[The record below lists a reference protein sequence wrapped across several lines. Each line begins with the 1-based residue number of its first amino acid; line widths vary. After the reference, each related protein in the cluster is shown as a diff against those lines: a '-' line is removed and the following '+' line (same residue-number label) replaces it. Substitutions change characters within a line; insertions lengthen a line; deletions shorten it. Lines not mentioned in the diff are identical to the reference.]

1 MLLMVLHEGLA
12 NTALLYTLL
21 VALWGF
27 WFYLRRRYLTSQFW
41 GALVIAA
48 LIFVV
53 QALIGLTMVL
63 QGRFPSRDV
72 HYLYGVLSVIT
83 LPAAFAF
90 TRGRGTFREALLYA
104 VILLFLSGV
113 TLRARLTAG

>member
-1 MLLMVLHEGLA
+1 MFLKVLHEGLA

-21 VALWGF
+21 MALWGF
-27 WFYLRRRYLTSQFW
+27 WFYLRRRYLTSLFW
-41 GALVIAA
+41 GGLVLAG

-53 QALIGLTMVL
+53 QALGGMTMGM

-90 TRGRGTFREALLYA
+90 SRGRGTFREALLYA
-104 VILLFLSGV
+104 VILLFLACV